1 MPHSVSSAGLI
12 PGTFFIMFS
21 GCLAFFGLYLLTRS
35 ASLTRPARSASFN
48 SIAELAYPKATM
60 VFDAAIAIKCAGV
73 ACSYLIIVG
82 GLMPKVVL
90 SFNRHPPDWI
100 LDRGFWI
107 VISMIVLTPLCYLKA
122 LNSLRFTSYIALLAV
137 VDLVSPV
144 QAARTLQRQDSSD

>member
-1 MPHSVSSAGLI
+1 MPHSVASAGLI
-12 PGTFFIMFS
+12 PGVLLIMFS
-21 GCLAFFGLYLLTRS
+21 GLLAFFGLYLLTRS
-35 ASLTRPARSASFN
+35 ASLTRPTRSASFN

-90 SFNRHPPDWI
+90 SFNSSPPEWL

-107 VISMIVLTPLCYLKA
+107 VVSMVILTPLCYLKQ
-122 LNSLRFTSYIALLAV
+122 LNSLRFTSYIAMLAV
-137 VDLVSPV
+137 VDLVGRS
-144 QAARTLQRQDSSD
+144 LSCF